1 MRAFTQGFATAL
13 CSVAVIVSGVLQAA
27 ETPEFLLSSPTL
39 QPETT
44 FEVRYPQHVVQ
55 PEAVGQAKPNPGTF
69 KPGVDGEWRWSSQ
82 RSAIFTPSEPLPLD
96 TEFRVTIP
104 PRELGDTVTRGIIA
118 TFSTPEFGVVAT
130 YPQLAEDKA
139 IAPMPRIQL
148 LLNGR
153 IDPRKWQDKLTFVND
168 KGTRIPAHVFPTTP
182 EEYFPSHLGPD
193 RQLEPWS
200 DRFYLARDQKPPEAK
215 GSYRIAIRP
224 VEPLASG
231 RSWQLDIPAGLPG
244 LGRLSTQAQRFAIGF
259 VRPLEVEEV
268 TATSTFGDGR
278 SIDIRFT
285 KPIHDN
291 GIDSKD
297 YVHLLT
303 LDPPVPNLSVN
314 AYYNGLR
321 LSGDFAPETDY
332 RIALPANLSA
342 SDETPFSG
350 NSVVEVRMPMMERRL
365 ALTEFDAPQLAG
377 GRRVMEMLSVNNHEV
392 RVQVKRLS
400 ADDLAAVL
408 TPYGNR
414 NIGNDQYWESQS
426 EGRIDFDAMP
436 GELVYDETLDLSAE
450 LDELVAHSFSVDQ
463 FLGEDP
469 TGVILFQAEALDQP
483 PLVGVQSINQITDL
497 GLVWKRGTTE
507 WLAFVHSLETGEPMA
522 GVEVRM
528 VDAEGKALSEGVTAK
543 DGTLSLDRPEDHTWL
558 ILEKGQDLLA
568 TRVDANRVN
577 VPRYAYDLSLRYDDP
592 RDSDYSILLFTDRG
606 VYQPG
611 DSLNLRGIVRQ
622 WRDGLLQLPR
632 ATQGELTVYDPK
644 GRTVRTEEINLDQD
658 GSFASTFELP
668 ETPTGFYR
676 AHVMIAG
683 VSGDEEELYFEEE
696 EASGAVTF
704 QVQDY
709 EPAAFEVALRAA
721 PPAAGAQTLD
731 VTLGATYQ
739 TGEPLAGAVAHW
751 TADLR
756 SNYTRPLMR
765 GFKFGISSY
774 EARQY
779 LDIPAPTLEQ
789 DGETTLNDSGQT
801 VIQLPIQGLRDH
813 IVPLRIEVSAEVID
827 DSQQTITTA
836 ATYPI
841 NPRAETLGIRFLREQ
856 PVADEPASFQVI
868 LTDESGEPQ
877 SRTLEGSWRL
887 LKINRTSIREETA
900 GGGHRYV
907 TEITTEPAG
916 NGSFATVPMEKTFG
930 QWALATDEPSITV
943 TPVNAGEYLLVVE
956 GKDREGTA
964 ITTAYEFD
972 VAGEGREKPQWAQ
985 TEPYY
990 IELAADRADYVVG
1003 DTAHILVKT
1012 PIAGTALV
1020 TVERENVQQHF
1031 VQPLTDEAPLVA
1043 VPLTDADTPNTFV
1056 SVTIVRGADASPD
1069 AWPVP
1074 EYRLGYTELIVRDPT
1089 RELRTA
1095 LEMSRKEYEPRE
1107 TVRTTVKVADEADQP
1122 VADANVTLYAVDEG
1136 VLALT
1141 AYRTPDP
1148 LRFFYRFRPLF
1159 VQTGLTIPQLRE
1171 ENPDAIAYWNKG
1183 YIIGGGGMELDP
1195 AQLRTNFAAVAYW
1208 STSLRTDANG
1218 EATAE
1223 FIAPDSLT
1231 RYRVMA
1237 VVQEGPNRFGATDTH
1252 FKVRKPFMIKPSLP
1266 RLAREGDR
1274 LNARA
1279 LLQNTL
1285 PEAGSAEV
1293 RLQVEGP
1300 AEIEGPATVAGI
1312 EIASHSAATVDIPVV
1327 ITGTGEI
1334 TWTWQSTLTTTGGIV
1349 AQDGM
1354 RDSTESRRVTPLVRS
1369 IQNPELTP
1377 GDTTPLLASV
1387 DPSLLE
1393 ASGIE
1398 VQVALSNSRLIEL
1411 REGVENLLHYPYGCI
1426 EQTTSSMLPW
1436 LVVGPLRE
1444 ILPDFDL
1451 DDTAIETA
1459 VKKGLARI
1467 WSMQTRDGGLGYW
1480 PDSEESMLWGSA
1492 YAGLVVALAH
1502 EKGWQ
1507 PETEEFAR
1515 YLEYLRT
1522 ALHNAGET
1530 EKVETLA
1537 AQTMATYALASLGK
1551 PEASYHEVLFNRRDK
1566 LGPDSRRF
1574 LALAILKSGGPR
1586 EMAQTLI
1593 DEPLLA
1599 DWKRLWFSSVSR
1611 LRALDL
1617 LCRIELGAPREEL
1630 EQSYA
1635 RLLDLRRNGAWQTT
1649 QGNAWALLAA
1659 LAFDAS
1665 DPRADEPVE
1674 ATLVWEGAEHP
1685 LRIGGDQA
1693 PTLVKQFTGGA
1704 LRPDSL
1710 QIRLPDGRKLYPEI
1724 RLAAELDTPAQTLA
1738 KNDGFAVSRSY
1749 TRITPDGKVAE
1760 DQRLQAGDRVL
1771 VTLTVTTSEPS
1782 EYVALAD
1789 PLPALLEAVNP
1800 RFATQAA
1807 GSQPAAGRQSYAFH
1821 SFRELREDQALFFA
1835 DYLQPGRHVVRYV
1848 ARVRHTGRATA
1859 PAAQVERM
1867 YDPDFRGRS
1876 APMVLTANE
1885 ASR

>member
-1 MRAFTQGFATAL
+1 MRAFTQGFAAAL
-13 CSVAVIVSGVLQAA
+13 CSAAVLVSGVLQAA
-27 ETPEFLLSSPTL
+27 ETPEFLFSSPTL

-44 FEVRYPQHVVQ
+44 FEVRYPNHVVK

-69 KPGVDGEWRWSSQ
+69 SPRVDGEWRWSSQ
-82 RSAIFTPSEPLPLD
+82 RSALFTPSEPLPLD
-96 TEFRVTIP
+96 TDFRVTIP
-104 PRELGDTVTRGIIA
+104 PRELDGEVTRGIIA

-130 YPQLAEDKA
+130 YPQLSEGKA
-139 IAPMPRIQL
+139 LAPMPRIQL
-148 LLNGR
+148 LLNAPV
-153 IDPRKWQDKLTFVND
+153 DPQKWQEKITFVND
-168 KGTRIPAHVFPTTP
+168 KGTRIPALVFPAASN
-182 EEYFPSHLGPD
+182 EYFPSHLGPD
-193 RQLEPWS
+193 RQLEPWG
-200 DRFYLARDQKPPEAK
+200 DRFYLARDQKPPAAE
-215 GSYRIAIRP
+215 GSYRLAIRP

-231 RSWQLDIPAGLPG
+231 RNWELDIPAGLPG
-244 LGRLSTQAQRFAIGF
+244 PGKLRTQPQRFAVGY

-268 TATSTFGDGR
+268 TAMSTFGDGR

-285 KPIHDN
+285 KPISNN
-291 GIDSKD
+291 GIESKD

-303 LDPPVPNLSVN
+303 LDPAVPNLSVN

-321 LSGDFAPETDY
+321 LTGDFAPETDY

-350 NSVVEVRMPMMERRL
+350 NSVVEIRMPMMERRL

-377 GRRVMEMLSVNNHEV
+377 GRRVMEMLSVNNDEV
-392 RVQVKRLS
+392 RVRVKRLA

-414 NIGNDQYWESQS
+414 NIGNDQYWENQS
-426 EGRIDFDAMP
+426 EGRIDFEAMP
-436 GELVYDETLDLSAE
+436 GEIVYDEKLDLSAE
-450 LDELVAHSFSVDQ
+450 LDELVVHSFSVDT
-463 FLGEDP
+463 FLGEDS
-469 TGVILFQAEALDQP
+469 TGVILFQAEAVDQP

-507 WLAFVHSLETGEPMA
+507 WLAFVHSLETGEPME
-522 GVEVRM
+522 GVSVRM
-528 VDAEGKALSEGVTAK
+528 VDAEGKALSEGSTAA
-543 DGTLSLDRPEDHTWL
+543 DGTLSLRRPEDHTWL

-622 WRDGLLQLPR
+622 WRDGLLQLPE
-632 ATQGELTVYDPK
+632 AEQGTLTIYDPK
-644 GRTVRTEEINLDQD
+644 GRTVRTEEVTLDQD
-658 GSFASTFELP
+658 GSFASAFDLP

-676 AHVMIAG
+676 AHVVVAG
-683 VSGDEEELYFEEE
+683 GSEEEIYFEEE

-709 EPAAFEVALRAA
+709 EPAAFEVTLQADR
-721 PPAAGAQTLD
+721 PEAGAEMLE

-756 SNYTRPLMR
+756 SDFNHSLLR

-774 EARQY
+774 EARQF
-779 LDIPAPTLEQ
+779 LEIPTPTLEQ

-813 IVPLRIEVSAEVID
+813 LVPLRIDVSAEVID
-827 DSQQTITTA
+827 DSQQTITKA

-841 NPRAETLGIRFLREQ
+841 NPRAEALGIRFLRNQ
-856 PVADEPASFQVI
+856 PVAGEPVGFQVI

-877 SRTLEGSWRL
+877 SRTLEGEWRI

-916 NGSFATVPMEKTFG
+916 NGSFATVAMEKTFG
-930 QWALATDEPSITV
+930 QWALATEEPSLTIT
-943 TPVNAGEYLLVVE
+943 PENAGEYLLVVE
-956 GKDREGTA
+956 GKDHEGSA

-1012 PIAGTALV
+1012 PIAGTALI

-1031 VQPLTDEAPLVA
+1031 VRPLADDAPLVT
-1043 VPLTDADTPNTFV
+1043 VPLTDADTPNTYV
-1056 SVTIVRGADASPD
+1056 SVTIVRGAEASPD

-1074 EYRLGYTELIVRDPT
+1074 EYRVGYTELIVRDPT

-1095 LEMSRKEYEPRE
+1095 LEMARKEYEPRE
-1107 TVRTTVKVADEADQP
+1107 TVRTMVTVADADNQP
-1122 VADANVTLYAVDEG
+1122 VPNANVTLYAVDEG

-1208 STSLRTDANG
+1208 STSLRTDERG

-1285 PEAGSAEV
+1285 PEDGTAEV
-1293 RLQVEGP
+1293 RLQVDGP
-1300 AEIEGPATVAGI
+1300 AEIEGPATLEGI
-1312 EIASHSAATVDIPVV
+1312 AIASNGAATVDIPVV

-1334 TWTWQSTLTTTGGIV
+1334 TWTWQSTFTTKGGIV

-1354 RDSTESRRVTPLVRS
+1354 RDSTQSRRVTPLVRS
-1369 IQNPELTP
+1369 IQNPELNP
-1377 GDTTPLLASV
+1377 GETTPLLASI

-1393 ASGIE
+1393 AGEIE

-1426 EQTTSSMLPW
+1426 EQTTSSTLPW

-1451 DDTAIETA
+1451 EDAEIETS

-1507 PETEEFAR
+1507 PETEEFSR

-1522 ALHNAGET
+1522 GLHNAGET
-1530 EKVETLA
+1530 DNLETLA
-1537 AQTMATYALASLGK
+1537 AQAMVAYALASLGK

-1574 LALAILKSGGPR
+1574 LALAILKSGGPK

-1599 DWKRLWFSSVSR
+1599 DGRRLWFSSVSR

-1617 LCRIELGAPREEL
+1617 LCRIELGAPREQL
-1630 EQSYA
+1630 EESYE
-1635 RLLDLRRNGAWQTT
+1635 RLLDLRKNGAWQTT

-1665 DPRADEPVE
+1665 DPQADQSVQ
-1674 ATLVWEGAEHP
+1674 ATLVWEGTEQS
-1685 LRIGGDQA
+1685 IEISGDQA
-1693 PTLVKQFTGGA
+1693 STVVKSFSGGT
-1704 LRPDSL
+1704 LRPESL
-1710 QIRLPDGRKLYPEI
+1710 QVGLPEGRRLYPEV
-1724 RLAAELDTPAQTLA
+1724 RLAAALDTPAQTLA
-1738 KNDGFAVSRSY
+1738 ANDGFAVSRSY

-1782 EYVALAD
+1782 EYVALED

-1807 GSQPAAGRQSYAFH
+1807 GSRPTGRQSYAFH
-1821 SFRELREDQALFFA
+1821 SFRELREDRALFFA
-1835 DYLQPGRHVVRYV
+1835 DFLAPGRHVVRYV

-1859 PAAQVERM
+1859 PSAQVERM

-1876 APMVLTANE
+1876 APMVLTAND
-1885 ASR
+1885 SGR